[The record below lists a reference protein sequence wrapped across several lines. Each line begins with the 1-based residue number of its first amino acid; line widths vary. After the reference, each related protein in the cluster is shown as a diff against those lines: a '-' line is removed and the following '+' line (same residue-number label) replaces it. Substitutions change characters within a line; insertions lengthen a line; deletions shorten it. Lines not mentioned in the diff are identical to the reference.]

1 MTTRS
6 LTSTIG
12 SIFGAIGTTADAASK
27 SVNVASASIDIL
39 SYHADAWREAAKV
52 QTHYDKQT
60 HKAIAKSKA
69 AQKLSTHR
77 QEVLSLC
84 RDEEYGKLYLAAMS
98 ELSDQEEEE
107 DSGEAEE

>member
-12 SIFGAIGTTADAASK
+12 SLFGAIGTTADAATK
-27 SVNVASASIDIL
+27 TINVAATGIDIL
-39 SYHADAWREAAKV
+39 SYHADAWRESAKV

-69 AQKLSTHR
+69 AQKLSAHR
-77 QEVLSLC
+77 QEILSLC
-84 RDEEYGKLYLAAMS
+84 RNEEYGKLYLAAME
-98 ELSDQEEEE
+98 ELSDNDEEV
-107 DSGEAEE
+107 SEA

>member
-12 SIFGAIGTTADAASK
+12 SLFGAIGTTADAATK
-27 SVNVASASIDIL
+27 TVNVAATGIDIL
-39 SYHADAWREAAKV
+39 SYHADAWRESAKV

-69 AQKLSTHR
+69 AQKLSSHR
-77 QEVLSLC
+77 QEILSLC
-84 RDEEYGKLYLAAMS
+84 RNEEYGRLYLAAME
-98 ELSDQEEEE
+98 ELSDQDEEV
-107 DSGEAEE
+107 SEA

>member
-1 MTTRS
+1 MTSRS
-6 LTSTIG
+6 LTSAIG
-12 SIFGAIGTTADAASK
+12 SLFGVIGTTADAASK
-27 SVNVASASIDIL
+27 SVNVASAGIDIL
-39 SYHADAWREAAKV
+39 SYHADAWRESAKV

-98 ELSDQEEEE
+98 ELSDQDEEV
-107 DSGEAEE
+107 SGEAEE

>member
-12 SIFGAIGTTADAASK
+12 SLFGAIGTTADAATK
-27 SVNVASASIDIL
+27 TVNVAATGIDIL
-39 SYHADAWREAAKV
+39 SYHADAWRESAKV

-69 AQKLSTHR
+69 AQKLSAHR

-84 RDEEYGKLYLAAMS
+84 PDEEYGKLYLAAME
-98 ELSDQEEEE
+98 ELSDGEEE
-107 DSGEAEE
+107 DSEE

>member
-1 MTTRS
+1 MTNRS

-27 SVNVASASIDIL
+27 TVNVASSGIDIL
-39 SYHADAWREAAKV
+39 SYHADAWRESAKV

-84 RDEEYGKLYLAAMS
+84 RDEQYAGLYTKAME
-98 ELSDQEEEE
+98 ELSIEEEKP
-107 DSGEAEE
+107 SEE

>member
-12 SIFGAIGTTADAASK
+12 SLFGAIGTTADAATK
-27 SVNVASASIDIL
+27 TVNVAATGIDIL
-39 SYHADAWREAAKV
+39 SYHADAWRESAKV

-69 AQKLSTHR
+69 AQKLSAHR

-84 RDEEYGKLYLAAMS
+84 RDEEYGKLYLAAME
-98 ELSDQEEEE
+98 ELSDGEEE
-107 DSGEAEE
+107 DSEE